1 MTSKGLRSV
10 IWSKQPARLLFSS
23 FDSLGPTWQ
32 TPRSFRDEPSRSPTR
47 ASALLGSSSPPA
59 RGLSSVHPR
68 RSRSEAAFSLKSPS
82 RCPALRRIPFCLPL
96 SPRPLLRPQE
106 KHIESCLLL
115 PLHIEG
121 SPCIC
126 PAINAGESRLP
137 GHDADALTICLQQAV
152 LGFIPP
158 PAPAPW
164 PGLATVKRPV
174 TPSFCPATPPCL
186 CLCRSL
192 CPECPSRC
200 LRRPRHV
207 WHSSAFLLS
216 PVSVPPVEPALTSV
230 LVHHSQQCD
239 FLRTRMS

>member
-47 ASALLGSSSPPA
+47 ASALLGSSSPTA

-68 RSRSEAAFSLKSPS
+68 RSRSEAA
-82 RCPALRRIPFCLPL
+82 FCLPL

-121 SPCIC
+121 SPCIR

-152 LGFIPP
+152 LGFIPSP
-158 PAPAPW
+158 C
-164 PGLATVKRPV
+164 PGPVAWSGHRETPRDTVVLPCHTAVPLPLPVSLPGMPV
-174 TPSFCPATPPCL
+174 TVSPLTTPRVAFLRLPPVAGVCASRRARADLCASPSFPAVCL
-186 CLCRSL
+186 L
-192 CPECPSRC
+192 ENQNV
-200 LRRPRHV
+200 LRF
-207 WHSSAFLLS
+207 SGA
-216 PVSVPPVEPALTSV
+216 SV
-230 LVHHSQQCD
+230 
-239 FLRTRMS
+239 